1 MKKRKII
8 AHLDTMYRN
17 AETLAALNRQ
27 AEADFSKR
35 QTAELNATRAAAHEY
50 WASRFAELLAEV

>member
-8 AHLDTMYRN
+8 EHLDTMYRN

-35 QTAELNATRAAAHEY
+35 QTAELNAMRLRGAPGWRTGFRDT
-50 WASRFAELLAEV
+50 